1 MTTGTLIGLLL
12 MIVAIFL
19 NYIILFTIVKVEST
33 YDYDKQCLVENQEKL
48 THWRLLYYVSW
59 IWCLIP
65 FFGFFIELLWILIL
79 GIANE
84 GGIKSTCK
92 LFDKV

>member
-12 MIVAIFL
+12 MAVAIFL
-19 NYIILFTIVKVEST
+19 NYIILFTIVKVDYK
-33 YDYDKQCLVENQEKL
+33 YDYDKQCLAENHEKL

-79 GIANE
+79 GIAND